1 MPRKKTKEEFIKE
14 AIMVHG
20 NKYDYS
26 RVVYVNNNTKVEIVC
41 YEHGSFWQLPR
52 THVNKSC
59 GCPKCSK
66 VYSDQSYFIENA
78 TRIHKGKYDYSKVNY
93 IDCKTKICIICPEHG
108 EYWTTPNSHIS
119 GCGCRKCDNKR
130 KSNQRK
136 YIYGIGINDY
146 EGFIKES
153 DEAYKTWFQM
163 LRRCY
168 NKEWKNEHPT
178 YQDCTVCDEWLY
190 FSNFKKW
197 FDDPN
202 NGYIK
207 GYFLDK
213 DVRVKGNKIYSPETC
228 CFLPPKISSITTQ
241 SNALRGALPI
251 GVSSCENKF
260 RVRLSER
267 NKLIHLGT
275 FNTKEEAFL
284 AYKQEKERHIKELAE
299 EYYKKSEINKAAYEG
314 LLSFKISIND

>member
-168 NKEWKNEHPT
+168 NKE
-178 YQDCTVCDEWLY
+178 
-190 FSNFKKW
+190 
-197 FDDPN
+197 
-202 NGYIK
+202 
-207 GYFLDK
+207 
-213 DVRVKGNKIYSPETC
+213 
-228 CFLPPKISSITTQ
+228 
-241 SNALRGALPI
+241 
-251 GVSSCENKF
+251 
-260 RVRLSER
+260 
-267 NKLIHLGT
+267 
-275 FNTKEEAFL
+275 
-284 AYKQEKERHIKELAE
+284 
-299 EYYKKSEINKAAYEG
+299 
-314 LLSFKISIND
+314 